1 MLDYFKKKGSPIYA
15 GIRREAEK
23 IDFTLN
29 SSFSFSRRKCLF
41 HYKKLL
47 WLFENG
53 ADLNAHYENQ
63 TALDCLTNGRPVFED
78 SFSEKDL
85 VYAKEMRAKYIELL
99 KEHGAKTLQQLR
111 EEESLDDD
119 YKVELDRMN

>member
-1 MLDYFKKKGSPIYA
+1 MEVD
-15 GIRREAEK
+15 K
-23 IDFTLN
+23 IDSTLN

-47 WLFENG
+47 WLLENG
-53 ADLNAHYENQ
+53 ADVNVHFENK
-63 TALDCLTNGRPVFED
+63 TALDCLTNGRPIFEE

-85 VYAKEMRAKYIELL
+85 AYTKEMRAKYIELL
-99 KEHGAKTLQQLR
+99 KENGAKTLQQLH
-111 EEESLDDD
+111 EEESLNDD